1 MGGTLYAIRSEK
13 FKFQILWNVVSAL
26 SDLFRA
32 RTYLTHFPVQSYLEA
47 DVLSKESTW
56 NILEYARRA
65 GARGVTAEELSK
77 TLDLPA
83 SVVYSTLKELRRLGF
98 VFIHPR
104 EKGKSKDRKKRYV
117 CDKSTW
123 GKYGVDNDFL
133 SAMTFAG
140 ITDHVVEALRPSLVG
155 MLSKSFDE
163 FKAKKEL
170 KAFLPQASPDNI
182 CSKCGRSHEAMEFI
196 YAIVLRAIDKFI
208 TESDEFR
215 VFLVERGYS
224 K

>member
-1 MGGTLYAIRSEK
+1 
-13 FKFQILWNVVSAL
+13 L
-26 SDLFRA
+26 SNLFRA

-77 TLDLPA
+77 TLNLPA

-98 VFIHPR
+98 VFIYPR
-104 EKGKSKDRKKRYV
+104 EKGKVKDRKKRYV

-123 GKYGVDNDFL
+123 GKYGVDNEFL
-133 SAMTFAG
+133 NAMSFAG
-140 ITDHVVEALRPSLVG
+140 ITDEVIESLRPALVSA
-155 MLSKSFDE
+155 LSKAFDE
-163 FKAKKEL
+163 FKSRKEL
-170 KAFLPQASPDNI
+170 KVFLPQSSRNNI
-182 CSKCGRSHEAMEFI
+182 CPKCGRSHEAMEFV

-208 TESDEFR
+208 TQSDEFR
-215 VFLVERGYS
+215 GFLAQRGYS
-224 K
+224 S

>member
-1 MGGTLYAIRSEK
+1 MNNPFY
-13 FKFQILWNVVSAL
+13 
-26 SDLFRA
+26 A

-77 TLDLPA
+77 ALNLPA

-98 VFIHPR
+98 VFIYPR
-104 EKGKSKDRKKRYV
+104 EKGKAKDRKRRYV

-123 GKYGVDNDFL
+123 GKYGVDNEFL
-133 SAMTFAG
+133 NAMTFSG
-140 ITDHVVEALRPSLVG
+140 ITDEVIERLRPGIVG
-155 MLSKSFDE
+155 ALSKAFEE
-163 FKAKKEL
+163 FRGKREL
-170 KAFLPQASPDNI
+170 KAFLPQASGDNI
-182 CSKCGRSHEAMEFI
+182 CPRCKRSHEAMEFV

-215 VFLVERGYS
+215 KFLAERGYS
-224 K
+224 R